1 MPPDSPNGRV
11 NVPWTEPKCNCSNQ
25 CINRPTVEPNIKPGA
40 SFGVG
45 NHVIRYS
52 YDLSNGVNVQ
62 CSVNLT
68 VRGNFTVL
76 YLFLSYSYGS
86 GNVKAIKRKKTKLQ
100 FFKSV

>member
-1 MPPDSPNGRV
+1 MQPDSPNGRV
-11 NVPWTEPKCNCSNQ
+11 NVSWTEPKCNCSSQ
-25 CINRPTVEPNIKPGA
+25 GIDRLTVEPNIKPGA

-68 VRGNFTVL
+68 IRGNFTVL
-76 YLFLSYSYGS
+76 YLFLS
-86 GNVKAIKRKKTKLQ
+86 
-100 FFKSV
+100 